1 MFSPIG
7 TKDFSTYITK
17 IRQSGAEALYIV
29 MAGDDFNAF
38 LGQAAQ
44 YKLPEKVQMLTE
56 QMELT
61 LLRAVGDAALGLVG
75 STRYCFAIDNS
86 KNKEFVALWQKE
98 HGTVPDTFEGEQ
110 WQALQVLAA
119 AIEKAKSTETQ
130 ALHDALE
137 TVAIDDIKGDVAMRK
152 CDHQGVQNGFMV
164 KAVKRDGFSHPVPE
178 IIATY
183 PGEQTTPPC
192 NKETFEG

>member
-1 MFSPIG
+1 
-7 TKDFSTYITK
+7 
-17 IRQSGAEALYIV
+17 
-29 MAGDDFNAF
+29 
-38 LGQAAQ
+38 
-44 YKLPEKVQMLTE
+44 
-56 QMELT
+56 
-61 LLRAVGDAALGLVG
+61 LLRAVGDAALGLIG
-75 STRYCFAIDNS
+75 STRYCFSIDTSN
-86 KNKEFVALWQKE
+86 NKEFVALWQKE
-98 HGTVPDTFEGEQ
+98 HGVVPDTFEGEQ

-119 AIEKAKSTETQ
+119 AIEKAKSTETK

-137 TVAIDDIKGDVAMRK
+137 TVAIDDIKGHVAMRK

-192 NKETFEG
+192 NKETFDG